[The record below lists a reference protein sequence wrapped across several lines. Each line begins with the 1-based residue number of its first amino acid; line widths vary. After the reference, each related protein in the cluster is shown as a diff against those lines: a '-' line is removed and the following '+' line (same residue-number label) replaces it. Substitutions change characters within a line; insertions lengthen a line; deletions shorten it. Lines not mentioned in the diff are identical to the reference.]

1 MAIRIEPSLAPTK
14 GRARVRL
21 VARAIALTDGL
32 VLIWAVIGAHVAR
45 FGVGPLFGDLDDTT
59 SSFTVQYTW
68 ISVIVVVL
76 WLASL
81 RIHAAY
87 DPRMLG
93 HGTQEYR
100 AVGTASFRLFAALA
114 VVSYLSKLELARGYV
129 LIAFPVGFVGLLVSR
144 RVWRTWL
151 GRHRARGNYADTVL
165 VVGDQGHVA
174 SLIRD
179 LRAAPDA
186 GFGVVA
192 ACCSDPISAIEGVP
206 VVGAEDDAAEAAS
219 RLGVDIVACSS
230 AWQSGAAGLR
240 RLGWALEGTG
250 IDLVVSPALTDVAG
264 PRIRARP
271 VAGLPLLYV
280 ESPTFSGGRRFANLG
295 CSWLRG

>member
-1 MAIRIEPSLAPTK
+1 M
-14 GRARVRL
+14 
-21 VARAIALTDGL
+21 
-32 VLIWAVIGAHVAR
+32 
-45 FGVGPLFGDLDDTT
+45 
-59 SSFTVQYTW
+59 
-68 ISVIVVVL
+68 
-76 WLASL
+76 
-81 RIHAAY
+81 
-87 DPRMLG
+87 
-93 HGTQEYR
+93 
-100 AVGTASFRLFAALA
+100 
-114 VVSYLSKLELARGYV
+114 
-129 LIAFPVGFVGLLVSR
+129 LVSR

-250 IDLVVSPALTDVAG
+250 IDLG
-264 PRIRARP
+264 IR
-271 VAGLPLLYV
+271 
-280 ESPTFSGGRRFANLG
+280 
-295 CSWLRG
+295 